1 MGLSIRSLAPTM
13 NLTLIIGKIIRVLH
27 TASLGQL
34 FRGSSGVLLLGWGWS
49 TMRGVYERWMGVE
62 GGEQGSA
69 KGQGG
74 EKARAQ
80 E

>member
-1 MGLSIRSLAPTM
+1 
-13 NLTLIIGKIIRVLH
+13 
-27 TASLGQL
+27 
-34 FRGSSGVLLLGWGWS
+34 
-49 TMRGVYERWMGVE
+49 MRGVYERWMGVD
-62 GGEQGSA
+62 GGGQGSA